1 MLNAMAAFLNS
12 PILKIK
18 EIYFVIS
25 SVCTNFV
32 QKITTDEFIRY
43 YWQIEKPVSVGQPL
57 RYGDAYT
64 HHGEAITV
72 PNLKDKRFAD
82 ADRIMADLNLV
93 MVVNDTGYVKTL
105 PPDCILSQSPAAG
118 DKVKSGHVIYV
129 TINSLHTPT
138 LTIPDVIDNSSLR
151 EAMARLSAMGFRLGT
166 PQRVPSEKDWVYGIT
181 VHGRH
186 VSAGDRVAVDDPIV
200 VQAGSGMVDEA
211 DSINF
216 IDPFDENESAGEV
229 DEFEEVKAP
238 PTAAE

>member
-1 MLNAMAAFLNS
+1 MNSSDIIGKLKSRYLWGNLCAMALVVLAL
-12 PILKIK
+12 
-18 EIYFVIS
+18 VIG
-25 SVCTNFV
+25 VKFA
-32 QKITTDEFIRY
+32 
-43 YWQIEKPVSVGQPL
+43 L
-57 RYGDAYT
+57 DAYT

-72 PNLKDKRFAD
+72 PNLKDKRFGD

-166 PQRVPSEKDWVYGIT
+166 PQRVPGEKDWVYGIT

-229 DEFEEVKAP
+229 DEFEEVKAQ